1 MAQMWFTDKFF
12 GKKKNKPQDAEPV
25 VSLDSLTFL
34 MGQVVPRIRSVEP
47 RPSLIQARLADGYRA
62 IDLSPLPPHQFLHQT
77 KSFDDEAWRRLAL
90 SVACLDDTDFSWA
103 LYGLSEKK
111 SAKSQI
117 VDAFLPLARD
127 RTSLTMDLFYESE
140 LRVEEYARHLT
151 GELGLEISGESPEES
166 EDLRYRLDYA
176 RLLEEADKARLSAE
190 DRIEYLRKLQEEE
203 EARRAP
209 RGKW

>member
-1 MAQMWFTDKFF
+1 MWFTDKFF
-12 GKKKNKPQDAEPV
+12 GKKKNKPKDAEPV

-34 MGQVVPRIRSVEP
+34 MGRVVPRIRSVEP
-47 RPSLIQARLADGYRA
+47 RPALIQARLADGYRA
-62 IDLSPLPPHQFLHQT
+62 IDLSPLPPRQFHEKT
-77 KSFDDEAWRRLAL
+77 KSFDDDSWRRLAV
-90 SVACLDDTDFSWA
+90 SVACLDDAEFSWA

-117 VDAFLPLARD
+117 GEAFLPLAQN
-127 RTSLTMDLFYESE
+127 RTSLTMDLLYESE

-151 GELGLEISGESPEES
+151 GELGLEILGESPEES
-166 EDLRYRLDYA
+166 AELRHRLDYA